1 MSPSTGLSLA
11 LPAIPFLGDIVNA
24 AAVIIGSLLGMVLGR
39 FVTGRMQEALM
50 QATGLGTAFIG
61 LSGALAQMLAGSIDA
76 GSAGVTLQAQGTV
89 LLIVSLILGTIVGQ
103 AIDIEGKL
111 DLLGDWLRRKVTRT
125 GRAPSAP
132 LTTESEDTA
141 SSAGAAA
148 TASAAVVPATASPT
162 PRAAPAPRPAP
173 VGDAARFNEAF
184 ISGALIICPG
194 AMAVMGGLEDGMGNP
209 QTLLVKA
216 ALDFVIVFILASSL
230 GVGVAFS
237 ALPLFVYQGVFV
249 LIGLLAGNFMTTA
262 MSSGLSMVG
271 NALIFA
277 VGLNLL
283 LRDVL
288 GPHKIKAGNMLPALL
303 VPIIYYLVVG
313 A

>member
-1 MSPSTGLSLA
+1 MPDSGFS
-11 LPAIPFLGDIVNA
+11 AIWPTFPFFGNIVNA
-24 AAVIIGSLLGMVLGR
+24 VAVVLGSLLGIVLGR
-39 FVTGRMQEALM
+39 LVTGRMQEALM
-50 QATGLGTAFIG
+50 QATGLGCAFIG
-61 LSGALAQMLAGSIDA
+61 LSGTLAQMLSGSVDA
-76 GSAGVTLQAQGTV
+76 ANGGVALQAQGTV
-89 LLIVSLILGTIVGQ
+89 LLIVSLIIGTLVGQ

-111 DLLGDWLRRKVTRT
+111 DLLGDWLRRTVTRE
-125 GRAPSAP
+125 GRKVAGSDHACPSGSTAHVRTSSQEDIPSSLETQGSPVAPAP
-132 LTTESEDTA
+132 I
-141 SSAGAAA
+141 AAA
-148 TASAAVVPATASPT
+148 TSASS
-162 PRAAPAPRPAP
+162 
-173 VGDAARFNEAF
+173 RFNEAF

-194 AMAVMGGLEDGMGNP
+194 AMAVMGGLQDGMGDP

-216 ALDFVIVFILASSL
+216 TLDFVIVFILASSL

-249 LIGLLAGNFMTTA
+249 LVGLLAGNFMTDAMTA
-262 MSSGLSMVG
+262 SLSMVG

-288 GPHKIKAGNMLPALL
+288 GQHKIKAGNMLPALL
-303 VPIIYYLVVG
+303 VPIVYCLITG

>member
-1 MSPSTGLSLA
+1 M
-11 LPAIPFLGDIVNA
+11 PAIPFLGNAVNA
-24 AAVIIGSLLGMVLGR
+24 VAVVLGSLLGIALGR
-39 FVTGRMQEALM
+39 FVTGRLQEALM
-50 QATGLGTAFIG
+50 QATGLGCAFIG
-61 LSGALAQMLAGSIDA
+61 LSGTLAQMLSGTAGTTGPIA
-76 GSAGVTLQAQGTV
+76 LQAQGSV
-89 LLIVSLILGTIVGQ
+89 LLIVSLIIGTVIGQ

-111 DLLGDWLRRKVTRT
+111 ELLGDWLRRTVAHPHPGSDQTAR
-125 GRAPSAP
+125 PSDG
-132 LTTESEDTA
+132 T
-141 SSAGAAA
+141 
-148 TASAAVVPATASPT
+148 
-162 PRAAPAPRPAP
+162 
-173 VGDAARFNEAF
+173 RFNEAF

-230 GVGVAFS
+230 GVGTAFS
-237 ALPLFVYQGVFV
+237 ALPLFVYQSVFV
-249 LIGLLAGNFMTTA
+249 LIGMLVGNFMTDA
-262 MSSGLSMVG
+262 MASGLSMVG

-288 GPHKIKAGNMLPALL
+288 GEHTIKAGNMIPAML
-303 VPIIYYLVVG
+303 VPIVYYLIVG

>member
-1 MSPSTGLSLA
+1 M
-11 LPAIPFLGDIVNA
+11 PAVPFLGNAVNA
-24 AAVIIGSLLGMVLGR
+24 VAVVLGSLLGIALGR
-39 FVTGRMQEALM
+39 FVTGRLQEALM
-50 QATGLGTAFIG
+50 QATGLGCAFIG
-61 LSGALAQMLAGSIDA
+61 LSGTLAQMLSGTAGAA
-76 GSAGVTLQAQGTV
+76 GTTGPVALQAQGSV
-89 LLIVSLILGTIVGQ
+89 LLIVSLIIGTVIGQ

-111 DLLGDWLRRKVTRT
+111 ELLGDWLRRTV
-125 GRAPSAP
+125 AH
-132 LTTESEDTA
+132 
-141 SSAGAAA
+141 
-148 TASAAVVPATASPT
+148 
-162 PRAAPAPRPAP
+162 PRPRPGSDQTARP
-173 VGDAARFNEAF
+173 SDGARFNEAF

-230 GVGVAFS
+230 GVGTAFS
-237 ALPLFVYQGVFV
+237 ALPLFVYQSVFV
-249 LIGLLAGNFMTTA
+249 LIGMLVGNFMTDA
-262 MSSGLSMVG
+262 MASGLSMVG

-288 GPHKIKAGNMLPALL
+288 GEHTIKAGNMIPAML
-303 VPIIYYLVVG
+303 VPIVYYLIVG